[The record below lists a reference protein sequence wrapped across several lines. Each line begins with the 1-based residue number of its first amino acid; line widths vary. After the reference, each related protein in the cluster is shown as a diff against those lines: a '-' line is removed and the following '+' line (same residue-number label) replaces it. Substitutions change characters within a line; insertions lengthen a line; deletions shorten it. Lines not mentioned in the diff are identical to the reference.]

1 MATINFYLKG
11 KKNPSPIYIRVAE
24 GKSIDLWEKVG
35 VYVNPDF
42 WDQKKQQLKKFSEV
56 NNLDEINIT
65 IKKLEIF
72 IFEEFNSAYIT
83 GQVIN
88 KIWLAERIKAFFN
101 RPKEEKNLVNL
112 DRNIYLSDYAQ
123 YWINNKAKS
132 HKVSASKYMDSTTV
146 AHYQQVVDNIKEF
159 EGRDKIMLRHVDS
172 DIMDSF
178 SNFLTQDQEYATAT
192 AKRKIGR
199 FKFFCERAEVDN
211 LEVNKNFK
219 NTVFV
224 SSEKIEYKQPYLN
237 EYEINR
243 IYKHDFSYDFDLD
256 NARDNL
262 VIGLW
267 TGLRVSDFLRRLN
280 ISNIQEDYIEIKP
293 DKTRAYGTKVSIP
306 IHWMVQRILDKRNG
320 QLPEK
325 ISEQKFNDYIK
336 IIGQIVELD
345 EKIVG
350 GVMHTDPVS
359 KKSRKVIGEYKK
371 YLLITSHICRRSF
384 ATNLIGKI
392 PNNDIMKIC
401 GWTNEKQFLEY
412 NKQTNRDSAN
422 VLKEY
427 WNKKYN

>member
-172 DIMDSF
+172 DVMDSF

-219 NTVFV
+219 NTVFIK
-224 SSEKIEYKQPYLN
+224 EQEIEYKQPYLN
-237 EYEINR
+237 EDEINK
-243 IYKHDFSYDFDLD
+243 IFKFKLVPNCPMDHV
-256 NARDNL
+256 RDNL
-262 VIGLW
+262 IIGLW
-267 TGLRVSDFLRRLN
+267 SSLRVSDFLTRLSV
-280 ISNIQEDYIEIKP
+280 SNIENGFIRIKTM
-293 DKTRAYGTKVSIP
+293 KTKTFVNIP
-306 IHWMVQRILDKRNG
+306 IHHQVAYILNKRNG
-320 QLPEK
+320 SLPDK
-325 ISEQKFNDYIK
+325 ISEQHFNEQIK
-336 IIGQIVELD
+336 ILAR
-345 EKIVG
+345 IVG
-350 GVMHTDPVS
+350 IDDLMIGGVVKVD
-359 KKSRKVIGEYKK
+359 KKTKTKRKVIDTYKK
-371 YLLITSHICRRSF
+371 WELMTSHVCRRSF
-384 ATNLIGKI
+384 CTNLFGKV
-392 PNNDIMKIC
+392 DDSVIMSVA
-401 GWTNEKQFLEY
+401 GWKSKDQMYAY
-412 NKQTNRDSAN
+412 NKTTNMDSAN
-422 VLKEY
+422 ILKEY
-427 WNKKYN
+427 WNKIYN